1 MPIQWGTVVSS
12 DLSVEAPV
20 KEIVATSRADTCSK
34 SKGSDL
40 APGDYP

>member
-1 MPIQWGTVVSS
+1 MVSS
-12 DLSVEAPV
+12 DLWVEAHM